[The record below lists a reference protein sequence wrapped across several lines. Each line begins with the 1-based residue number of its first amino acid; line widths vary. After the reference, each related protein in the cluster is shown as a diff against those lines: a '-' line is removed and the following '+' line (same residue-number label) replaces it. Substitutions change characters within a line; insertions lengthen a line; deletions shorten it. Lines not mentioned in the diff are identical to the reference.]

1 MDQILFWGFENNTP
15 ETRSVGRGVM
25 KTLRLMEEEQKQT
38 SLLKSAV
45 RQTRRLQPHPRP
57 VPGVQDPHGPPTPP
71 PPNHPLLA
79 AVTQTGRLS
88 TELQYVNNGGGAER
102 EETQWALGFGAS
114 RSDSGFSYKAKHQS
128 LSCVCVC
135 VGLVADH
142 HISIQNSIARWR

>member
-1 MDQILFWGFENNTP
+1 MDQILILGFENNTP

-25 KTLRLMEEEQKQT
+25 KTLCLMEEEQKQT

-45 RQTRRLQPHPRP
+45 RQTRRLQPHPQP

-88 TELQYVNNGGGAER
+88 TELQYVNNGGGLSGKGPSGLWDLGPR
-102 EETQWALGFGAS
+102 EVTQ
-114 RSDSGFSYKAKHQS
+114 
-128 LSCVCVC
+128 
-135 VGLVADH
+135 GLVTK
-142 HISIQNSIARWR
+142 QNIRV

>member
-1 MDQILFWGFENNTP
+1 MDQILFLGFENNTP

-57 VPGVQDPHGPPTPP
+57 VPGVQDPHGPPTSPSQSSFARCSYT
-71 PPNHPLLA
+71 NRSSFHRTT
-79 AVTQTGRLS
+79 VRQ
-88 TELQYVNNGGGAER
+88 QWGGAER
-102 EETQWALGFGAS
+102 EGTQWALGFGAS

-135 VGLVADH
+135 GPG
-142 HISIQNSIARWR
+142 R